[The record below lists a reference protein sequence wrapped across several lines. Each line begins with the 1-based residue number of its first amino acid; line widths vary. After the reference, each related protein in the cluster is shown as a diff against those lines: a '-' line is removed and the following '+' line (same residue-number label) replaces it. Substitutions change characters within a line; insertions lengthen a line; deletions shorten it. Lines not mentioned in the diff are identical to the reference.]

1 MHVYALLFDCRLV
14 HLGVNLQLAKGS
26 LQRSLRKLKGHP
38 PRKPMGP
45 EAPTPTSTRAHIYKG
60 QPKHKR
66 HSTRARTLIAQQR
79 KPVSRQMKRRQR
91 KAQRGTRSAVLGRRQ
106 QEARGTNYGKWVSRQ
121 MKRRQP
127 YIAVQSVKPKL
138 ASSKLLERRN
148 PSRDQNENKSSRK
161 STWQTLE
168 SRRKVNN
175 KSPGNPNPGEM
186 RSGNPS
192 AKSSADKTL
201 KTLLFQR

>member
-45 EAPTPTSTRAHIYKG
+45 EAPTPTSTRAQIYKG

-91 KAQRGTRSAVLGRRQ
+91 KAQRGTWSAVSWTQTTGGTRHKLREMGQSSDETQTTIHRSTIGETKNS
-106 QEARGTNYGKWVSRQ
+106 QETISPRTETAR
-121 MKRRQP
+121 
-127 YIAVQSVKPKL
+127 
-138 ASSKLLERRN
+138 
-148 PSRDQNENKSSRK
+148 
-161 STWQTLE
+161 
-168 SRRKVNN
+168 
-175 KSPGNPNPGEM
+175 
-186 RSGNPS
+186 
-192 AKSSADKTL
+192 
-201 KTLLFQR
+201 

>member
-1 MHVYALLFDCRLV
+1 MHVYVLLFDCRLV
-14 HLGVNLQLAKGS
+14 HLGVNLQLAKSS

-45 EAPTPTSTRAHIYKG
+45 EAPTPTSTRAQIYKG

-127 YIAVQSVKPKL
+127 YIAVQSVKPKTRKQQVTR
-138 ASSKLLERRN
+138 ATKSKPRTRRE
-148 PSRDQNENKSSRK
+148 QIKSEVNMANLGK
-161 STWQTLE
+161 PPE
-168 SRRKVNN
+168 SK
-175 KSPGNPNPGEM
+175 
-186 RSGNPS
+186 
-192 AKSSADKTL
+192 
-201 KTLLFQR
+201 